1 MAKWAQGL
9 HLIHLSIL
17 QSAKQ
22 SAKLINNTHLMIYD
36 RVIDW
41 PLIVYLMSIYCLHWV
56 DIACEGYYEKLV
68 YLSEWH
74 MGLNFVWKFNYI
86 ILEG

>member
-41 PLIVYLMSIYCLHWV
+41 PLIVYLMSIYCLH
-56 DIACEGYYEKLV
+56 
-68 YLSEWH
+68 
-74 MGLNFVWKFNYI
+74 
-86 ILEG
+86 